1 MGGAIRDTAII
12 ALVTALMMASVEF
25 GVRIFAPQK
34 EYTEYV
40 EGGPLGL
47 EDPVLGHVNRPN
59 VRAHVR
65 APEFK
70 VEYVV
75 DSRGF
80 RANTI
85 QDSDER
91 SEAATKILLI
101 GDSFTFG
108 AANHYEEIWPVRLSK
123 LMKKDGSNVE
133 IVNAGVAGYN
143 TAQQALFLE
152 RIFDDIRPDYVVVM
166 YLPNDLFANE
176 PIANSDGNG
185 ELAKGDASA
194 VVGGRGSKKS
204 QLQTVILL
212 KRLLMKNDR
221 LYSNLYKMTP
231 RREFFETPASDLVA
245 HKMQATA
252 SILDRIYQFCE
263 SRNSKLVVV
272 SVPQLFQVIEQASTG
287 PDGGDLDVSI
297 PDAGIQSLLS
307 DKDIVWISALD
318 TLSEHYAAEK
328 QDLYH
333 RYDGHLNGLGNDV
346 VARLIY
352 DELHPLLGP

>member
-1 MGGAIRDTAII
+1 MGGAVRDTAII
-12 ALVTALMMASVEF
+12 LLITALMMASVEI
-25 GVRIFAPQK
+25 GVRIFAPQDLR
-34 EYTEYV
+34 TEYI

-47 EDPVLGHVNRPN
+47 KDPVLGHVNRPN
-59 VRAHVR
+59 VHAHVR

-80 RANTI
+80 RANNI
-85 QDSDER
+85 QENNDGSD
-91 SEAATKILLI
+91 AATKILLI

-108 AANHYEEIWPVRLSK
+108 AANQYDEIWAVKLSQLFK
-123 LMKKDGSNVE
+123 ENDSDVE
-133 IVNAGVAGYN
+133 IINAGVPGYS

-176 PIANSDGNG
+176 PIEKSDDNR
-185 ELAKGDASA
+185 ELATGDASA
-194 VVGGRGSKKS
+194 VIGRGSKKS
-204 QLQTVILL
+204 SLHSVTLL
-212 KRLLMKNDR
+212 KRLLMNNDR

-231 RREFFETPASDLVA
+231 RREYFETPVSDHVS
-245 HKMQATA
+245 HKIQATA
-252 SILDRIYQFCE
+252 SIFDRIHQFCE
-263 SRNSKLVVV
+263 ERNSKLVVV

-287 PDGGDLDVSI
+287 ANEENLDVSI
-297 PDAGIQSLLS
+297 PDARIRSLLA

-318 TLSEHYAAEK
+318 ALSAHYAAEK

-333 RYDGHLNGLGNDV
+333 RYDGHLNALGNDV
-346 VARLIY
+346 MARLIY
-352 DELHPLLGP
+352 DELHPLLDS